1 MGWKTL
7 LKSKEVDA
15 THWSSGK
22 GDDLNCNRCI
32 IRVLEAADLLSSDAE
47 TGKSDPICFLWV
59 GPADE
64 QPSFDINNLEN
75 TGVLTTKVIK
85 CTIDPHWN
93 SEHIFPM
100 ELDSIESLNEAKVV
114 VLIRDE
120 DLDANNVASYDDLG
134 QVVISFKDIIKNG
147 KIINNTIVYAGK
159 WYPVAKCPGMKRVSG
174 QIKLAFTLVF
184 TESSSA
190 DLLTSLQLNTIG
202 ELVKYIKHGPP
213 KLAPARRRRPSS
225 ASSVRSL
232 ASSRVASPVRFKSRT
247 ARSDDFSTILET
259 LETPQA
265 GDESMPDVSG
275 VPEGFDPLPRWEEEE
290 SAPVYQED
298 TEEVLIKDEATLQQE
313 IKQWEEKK
321 AQAEKQHLSSVIH
334 NTSEFVVADA
344 LQQGLN
350 SITKDKSQKIAAL
363 QSTLDALK
371 LSTAQLESSSAQFSP
386 ESKKAKRAYSENPV
400 PEKRMK
406 HVSSSAS
413 AGTAVSSL
421 ELPPLTIPSSNMT
434 HQKKNKP
441 GSLPEIDTRAEEPAK
456 AKTKDKK
463 REIKGLFMIVCL
475 HAFRLIRTQIH
486 L

>member
-15 THWSSGK
+15 NHWSSGK

-59 GPADE
+59 GPQDE
-64 QPSFDINNLEN
+64 YPSFDINNLEN
-75 TGVLTTKVIK
+75 NGVLTTKVIK

-120 DLDANNVASYDDLG
+120 DLDADNVASYDDLG
-134 QVVISFKDIIKNG
+134 QVVIPFKDIIKNG

-159 WYPVAKCPGMKRVSG
+159 WYPVAKCPGMRKVSG

-184 TESSSA
+184 VEPSSA
-190 DLLTSLQLNTIG
+190 DLLTSLHLNTIG

-213 KLAPARRRRPSS
+213 KLAPPRRRRPSS

-247 ARSDDFSTILET
+247 ARSEDFSTILET

-275 VPEGFDPLPRWEEEE
+275 VPEGFDPLPRWEEEAD
-290 SAPVYQED
+290 APDYENTQ
-298 TEEVLIKDEATLQQE
+298 EVLVKDEATLQEE
-313 IKQWEEKK
+313 IKQWEAKK
-321 AQAEKQHLSSVIH
+321 AQAEKQQVSSIIH
-334 NTSEFVVADA
+334 NTSEMVVGDA
-344 LQQGLN
+344 LQQGLS
-350 SITKDKSQKIAAL
+350 SITKDKAQKIASL
-363 QSTLDALK
+363 QNTLDALK
-371 LSTAQLESSSAQFSP
+371 LSTAQLESSCAPFSP
-386 ESKKAKRAYSENPV
+386 EPMKAKRTYSDNPI
-400 PEKRMK
+400 PEKRLK
-406 HVSSSAS
+406 HTSSSAS

-421 ELPPLTIPSSNMT
+421 ELPPLTIPASNT
-434 HQKKNKP
+434 TQRKKNKA
-441 GSLPEIDTRAEEPAK
+441 GSLPEIDTRADESSK
-456 AKTKDKK
+456 TKTKDKK
-463 REIKGLFMIVCL
+463 RAAKGIYL
-475 HAFRLIRTQIH
+475 R
-486 L
+486 